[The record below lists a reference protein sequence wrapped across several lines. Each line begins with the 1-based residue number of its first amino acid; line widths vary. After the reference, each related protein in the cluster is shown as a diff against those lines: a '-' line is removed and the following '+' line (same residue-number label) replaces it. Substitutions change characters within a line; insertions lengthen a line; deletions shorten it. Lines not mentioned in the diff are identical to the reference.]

1 MKSWIRYFLLIIL
14 FVSAA
19 KSHAQTEP
27 LDKPKHIAIF
37 LPLYLDSA
45 FDATGN
51 YRFDKNFPK
60 FLSPGLE
67 FYEGAQLALDSLK
80 KEGLKL
86 EISLYDTKSH
96 TKNIQ
101 DILQSE
107 EFQSTELMIGHIS
120 PSEIRL
126 LANEAYHKKIPFI
139 NTNYPNDGNIV
150 NNPSLVILNSTLK
163 THCEGIYKFLQKNYS
178 TSTITVFGKNGL
190 MEQRLKN
197 YFSDAEKST
206 LSVPL
211 KLKFVSVDNNINP
224 VQLSKYLDSN
234 IQNICVLASLDEN
247 FARSFC
253 AQVSALGKSYN
264 TTILGMPTWDNID
277 FMPAEYS
284 GPEIIYSTPFYINP
298 NDSLVRSIQQYF
310 SSNYF
315 MKGSDM
321 IIRGFETTYHFAK
334 LLKLFGSDLTSHIG
348 SKKFEVINNFD
359 IEPVYTNKQNT
370 SPDYYE
376 NKKLYFVKRVDGKVT
391 AVY

>member
-14 FVSAA
+14 FVSAV
-19 KSHAQTEP
+19 KIQAQTEP
-27 LDKPKHIAIF
+27 VDKPKHIAF
-37 LPLYLDSA
+37 FVPLYLDSA
-45 FDATGN
+45 FDDTGN
-51 YRFDKNFPK
+51 YRYDKNFPK

-86 EISLYDTKSH
+86 EISLYDTKSR
-96 TKNIQ
+96 TKSIQ
-101 DILQSE
+101 DIVQSE
-107 EFQSTELMIGHIS
+107 GFQNTELIIGHIS

-126 LANEAYHKKIPFI
+126 LANAAYLKKIPFI
-139 NTNYPNDGNIV
+139 NTNYPNDGNIL

-163 THCEGIYKFLQKNYS
+163 THCEGIYKFLQKNYA
-178 TSTITVFGKNGL
+178 TSNITVFGKNGL
-190 MEQRLKN
+190 MEQRLKS

-211 KLKFVSVDNNINP
+211 KLKFISVDNNINP
-224 VQLSKYLDSN
+224 EQLSKYLDSN

-247 FARSFC
+247 FARTFC
-253 AQVSALGKSYN
+253 AQVSALGKSYH
-264 TTILGMPTWDNID
+264 TTIMGMPTWDNID
-277 FMPAEYS
+277 FLPEEYS

-298 NDSLVRSIQQYF
+298 NDSLVKSIQQYF
-310 SSNYF
+310 YTNYF

-334 LLKLFGSDLTSHIG
+334 LLNLFGSDLTNHID